1 MPSTANTT
9 WGRVDFQVIIE
20 YNVGCSLHCGKHPAL
35 MMAGAYIMTIYGM
48 SDRAVLREIGQRLKK
63 QRLRR
68 NLTQQNLADQAG
80 VSRTTISD
88 MEQGSP
94 FQVLTLIQALRALRS
109 LEAIEGFLPDPG
121 ISPLQL
127 ARMKGKERQRAS
139 S

>member
-1 MPSTANTT
+1 
-9 WGRVDFQVIIE
+9 
-20 YNVGCSLHCGKHPAL
+20 
-35 MMAGAYIMTIYGM
+35 MTIYGM

-109 LEAIEGFLPDPG
+109 LEAIEDFLPDPG

-127 ARMKGKERQRAS
+127 ARMRGKERQRAS